1 MTARALHISH
11 TDIRSDSRIL
21 KEMAAI
27 ATMANTEVIGIG
39 VEDREGAPLA
49 GQRHAFEVRSIRP
62 FFRRLKTL
70 PRLVYLGLS
79 FIELTVRLLLQGAR
93 LKPQVVHCHDTL
105 VLPAGVLIKL
115 LSGAR
120 LIYDAH
126 ELESDK
132 NGQTPML
139 SRATLWMEKACW
151 RWIDGFIS
159 VSDSIVEWYLQRF
172 PRKPSAVV
180 LNSPVFTP
188 RQDRGTAQNSSH
200 FRQTFGIAPESLIFL
215 YVGILARGRGIET
228 MLDVFSDPS
237 VPAHLVF
244 MGYGDLDASISAA
257 AGQHANIH
265 LHAPVPHQLVVEY
278 ASGADVGL
286 CFVENVSLS
295 DYYCLPNK
303 LFEYSFAGIPV
314 LASDFPEIKR
324 VVEQFSLG
332 KVCRPD
338 REAVRA
344 AVLSF
349 IDSPPVRGATPD
361 LSPLSWDQQAHSLIS
376 LYQRLLHPRGHSA

>member
-1 MTARALHISH
+1 MNARALHISH

-27 ATMANTEVIGIG
+27 ATMESTNVIGIG
-39 VEDREGAPLA
+39 VEDREGAPSA
-49 GQRHAFEVRSIRP
+49 SQEQAFEVRAIRP
-62 FFRRLKTL
+62 LTRRMKAL

-79 FIELTVRLLLQGAR
+79 FIELTARLVLQGTR
-93 LKPQVVHCHDTL
+93 LKPQIVHCHDTL

-115 LSGAR
+115 FSGGR
-120 LIYDAH
+120 LVYDAH

-132 NGQTPML
+132 NGQTPVL

-180 LNSPVFTP
+180 LNSPVFKS
-188 RQDRGTAQNSSH
+188 REDRSSVRSASH
-200 FRQTFGIAPESLIFL
+200 FRQKFGIAPESLIFL
-215 YVGILARGRGIET
+215 YVGILAKGRGIET
-228 MLDVFSDPS
+228 LLDVFSQSD
-237 VPAHLVF
+237 VPAHLVC
-244 MGYGDLDASISAA
+244 MGYGELEGAISAA
-257 AGQHANIH
+257 AERHANIH
-265 LHAPVPHQLVVEY
+265 IHPPVPHQLVVEY
-278 ASGADVGL
+278 ASGADVGM

-295 DYYCLPNK
+295 DFYCLPNK

-324 VVEQFSLG
+324 TVERFSLG
-332 KVCRPD
+332 KVCSPD
-338 REAVRA
+338 REAIRA
-344 AVLSF
+344 SVLSF
-349 IDSPPVRGATPD
+349 IDSPPKSGAASD
-361 LSPLSWDQQAHSLIS
+361 LSPLSWEQQAQRLVS
-376 LYQRLLHPRGHSA
+376 LYQLLLHPRGQSA

>member
-1 MTARALHISH
+1 MNTRALHVSH

-21 KEMAAI
+21 KEMAAVASI
-27 ATMANTEVIGIG
+27 AGAEVIGIG
-39 VEDREGAPLA
+39 VEDREGTPSAS
-49 GQRHAFEVRSIRP
+49 QEQVFEVRAIRP
-62 FFRRLKTL
+62 FSRRLKAF

-79 FIELTVRLLLQGAR
+79 FIELTARLILQGAR

-132 NGQTPML
+132 NGQTPVL

-159 VSDSIVEWYLQRF
+159 VSDSIVEWYLDRF
-172 PRKPSAVV
+172 PHKPSAVV
-180 LNSPVFTP
+180 LNSPVFKP
-188 RQDRGTAQNSSH
+188 RHDRGIAESSSH
-200 FRQTFGIAPESLIFL
+200 FRLAFGIAPEALIFL
-215 YVGILARGRGIET
+215 YVGILAKGRGIET
-228 MLDVFSDPS
+228 LLEVFSDPR

-244 MGYGDLDASISAA
+244 MGYGELDASISAA

-324 VVEQFSLG
+324 VVEHFSLG
-332 KVCRPD
+332 KVCYPD

-349 IDSPPVRGATPD
+349 IDSPPVRGAAPD
-361 LSPLSWDQQAHSLIS
+361 LSPLSWDQQAQRLVS
-376 LYQRLLHPRGHSA
+376 LYQGLLHPRGHSA

>member
-1 MTARALHISH
+1 MNARALHISH

-27 ATMANTEVIGIG
+27 ATMASTNVIGIG
-39 VEDREGAPLA
+39 VEDREGAPSASQEQAL
-49 GQRHAFEVRSIRP
+49 EVRAIRP
-62 FFRRLKTL
+62 LTRSMKAL
-70 PRLVYLGLS
+70 PRLVYLGMS
-79 FIELTVRLLLQGAR
+79 FIELTARLVLQGTR
-93 LKPQVVHCHDTL
+93 LKPQIVHCHDTL

-115 LSGAR
+115 FSGAR
-120 LIYDAH
+120 LVYDAH

-180 LNSPVFTP
+180 LNSPVFKP
-188 RQDRGTAQNSSH
+188 PQDRGATPSSSH
-200 FRQTFGIAPESLIFL
+200 FRQKFGIAPGSLIFL
-215 YVGILARGRGIET
+215 YVGILAKGRGLET
-228 MLDVFSDPS
+228 LLDVFSDPEM
-237 VPAHLVF
+237 PAHLVF
-244 MGYGDLDASISAA
+244 MGYGDLASSISATA
-257 AGQHANIH
+257 ERHANIH

-278 ASGADVGL
+278 ASGANVGL

-349 IDSPPVRGATPD
+349 IDTPPVGGVASD
-361 LSPLSWDQQAHSLIS
+361 LSPLSWDQQAQRLVS